1 MERVSNNSLGYIRA
15 YDAYYVQK
23 TQQKNTLD
31 EKDLEKG
38 KQEDSIQISEEG
50 LSALEES
57 IASRTKGVK
66 ISKFGDDY
74 NVLFKN
80 PAYAFR
86 AVKNGYIDIGGEK
99 FTLSD
104 EEKEELKKAAE
115 DSFDQMQKDTLTAT
129 AEHNAHVLQQ
139 QAEALRDAGKD
150 EREFLEMLLDNI
162 DEDRAKDK
170 DDEEWKSPLLE
181 LETHSVSMDIEK
193 TEGGFSVKAI
203 NTTVGYTF

>member
-66 ISKFGDDY
+66 ISKCGDD
-74 NVLFKN
+74 
-80 PAYAFR
+80 
-86 AVKNGYIDIGGEK
+86 
-99 FTLSD
+99 
-104 EEKEELKKAAE
+104 
-115 DSFDQMQKDTLTAT
+115 
-129 AEHNAHVLQQ
+129 
-139 QAEALRDAGKD
+139 
-150 EREFLEMLLDNI
+150 
-162 DEDRAKDK
+162 
-170 DDEEWKSPLLE
+170 
-181 LETHSVSMDIEK
+181 
-193 TEGGFSVKAI
+193 
-203 NTTVGYTF
+203 